1 MKIIFTAMLL
11 TGCLVLSTARA
22 EMLYQFKFDGADDA
36 ARLKSSGTQKVTAEL
51 KKIDGQTVKFIPDT
65 PAGSGNAAE
74 FTFQPKGNRAA
85 MLLVPG
91 SRDKISFSKPGEKLS
106 ISLWIKRAN
115 DKEGGILGNFS
126 GDGKAGWLLSVLP
139 DGAIRFRSTAYG
151 HRNSVETTPK
161 NQWTHVAVVYEP
173 GNQEGLKIYI
183 NGKSCKL
190 LSTSY
195 IGKNSPVAGVDDLR
209 IGAGAPGQYQPVC
222 SALWDVRL
230 YNEALTPEAV
240 AKLSSEGKAKGK

>member
-1 MKIIFTAMLL
+1 MKHIFTAMLL
-11 TGCLVLSTARA
+11 TGCLAVSTVHA

-36 ARLKSSGTQKVTAEL
+36 ARLKNSGTQKVTAEL
-51 KKIDGQTVKFIPDT
+51 KKIDGQTVKFIQDT
-65 PAGSGNAAE
+65 PSGSGNAAE
-74 FTFQPKGNRAA
+74 FTFQSEGKRAA

-91 SRDKISFSKPGEKLS
+91 SRYKVSFSKTGEKLS
-106 ISLWIKRAN
+106 ISLWIKRSN
-115 DKEGGILGNFS
+115 VQEGGIIGNFS
-126 GDGKAGWLLSVLP
+126 GNGKAGWVLSILP

-151 HRNSVETTPK
+151 HRNSVETAPK

-173 GNQEGLKIYI
+173 GNANGLRIYL
-183 NGKSCKL
+183 NGKECKL

-195 IGKNSPVAGVDDLR
+195 VGTGFPAPGVDDLR
-209 IGAGAPGQYQPVC
+209 IGTGTPGQYQPVC

-240 AKLSSEGKAKGK
+240 AKLFSEVKPKGK